1 MTELWA
7 NTWPRCFGSQTRL
20 AFAFDDLIALE
31 LFLVYLAVK
40 IRTLQ
45 TIVECGHVTQTCA
58 IRQRAPANSG
68 AKLFSRFCF
77 CGWIAEQCGNRVH
90 TLKIS
95 LDWQNLRSII
105 CQQIRGIVGVECVSI
120 GLRPPL
126 VSRPCGHWIVH
137 CYLSRKDDKCWK
149 CWPDA
154 SLDLSRMKC
163 NGGEW
168 DFSATHP
175 KRGMRSCHCLLRM
188 ITSLTPTDY
197 VRLVPKEEVGRLN
210 HLTFQ

>member
-1 MTELWA
+1 MQWLTKTMTELWA

-20 AFAFDDLIALE
+20 TFSFDDLIALE

-40 IRTLQ
+40 VRTLQ

-77 CGWIAEQCGNRVH
+77 CDWIAEQCGNRVH

-105 CQQIRGIVGVECVSI
+105 CQQIRGIVGGRVCLCWFTPS
-120 GLRPPL
+120 
-126 VSRPCGHWIVH
+126 SS
-137 CYLSRKDDKCWK
+137 LSTVW
-149 CWPDA
+149 
-154 SLDLSRMKC
+154 SLDC
-163 NGGEW
+163 
-168 DFSATHP
+168 P
-175 KRGMRSCHCLLRM
+175 LLF
-188 ITSLTPTDY
+188 
-197 VRLVPKEEVGRLN
+197 VKKGW
-210 HLTFQ
+210 